1 MRTRGIL
8 AGACAVVAIA
18 ALWWMLR
25 TEQDADRGEAAP
37 GGPAPSRVE
46 PGERGALETRAE
58 GAAGEGVLRPAP
70 FRDPEE
76 AAAAVVTVTVL
87 VDEKPAPGVACEW
100 APIDCRQAR
109 KEEYLDVA
117 EAFAVDAARAVTRVR
132 SDERGL
138 VRIEGVPECAMIRG
152 TLDDL
157 AGEVVIDRR
166 ATDRPVLRLVRALRA
181 IVVDGSGLPQ
191 PDVPVSVQQ
200 VFGWGARDLRQART
214 GADGIVCFAP
224 DVVTRR
230 EESDAFQVAIAL
242 PLPAPVVAIIPGSSP
257 PPLPLRL
264 VLPPTGR
271 LEVRLVGRDG
281 KPWNGRATVFV
292 APTRDDSTEMDPD
305 PEPRSQASRASAE
318 GGAASFAVGL
328 RMKLEVHARPAD
340 RALRVAHAFV
350 DGPRAAGERVET
362 RLTCGDLALL
372 LSGRLVGRDGKPVAG
387 MTLVGRL
394 PESGDAAARIS
405 PYRGRRSARAEAD
418 QTGRFSF
425 HFDVDPASIAPLQVT
440 ISVMRW
446 VAMDAT
452 SSRVVRKDVD
462 VALPETARA
471 GSAELGEV
479 VVDLGEEPVAAASV
493 LASGLV
499 IDERDAP
506 VGGADVEVYEKEG
519 DRWKN
524 SSDLPG
530 FRAST
535 LADGKFTVEGAT
547 NAAGVGVS
555 ARKHGW
561 LSAEVVPFQRGAR
574 DVRIRMTPA
583 GGVEGSFAGLESA
596 GNREVSIPI
605 SVYVLGDPAKAGGDD
620 FENVR
625 AERRVPARGGRF
637 VEETLAPGTGRVE
650 VRIDGETTPL
660 VSVPDVVIRA
670 GEMNRDPR
678 LQKIDVR
685 KFLAL
690 RTITVIDEE
699 EGRPI
704 SEASVFTPSLERP
717 VHVRTD
723 ATGQALLATKDR
735 AVDVVVVK
743 KGFRSA
749 NLAQVTGD
757 ATARIRKAT
766 PLRVTVKLSEDV
778 ALLEPPLGVSLKLE
792 WICGLDDTRP
802 APRFGDPRSGRRELR
817 FGRDRV
823 AEFLVDDPGF
833 YKARLSVT
841 KELPNGRTWS
851 EIESD
856 DPAAARI
863 RVEGAET
870 SVTVTATAAR
880 IAEAINNLA
889 K

>member
-1 MRTRGIL
+1 MENRTRGIV
-8 AGACAVVAIA
+8 AGACVVVAIA
-18 ALWWMLR
+18 ALWWVLR
-25 TEQDADRGEAAP
+25 TEHGAKRGDAAP
-37 GGPAPSRVE
+37 GGRVPARVDHAQQ
-46 PGERGALETRAE
+46 GGRDLQTE
-58 GAAGEGVLRPAP
+58 GAPGEGVLRPTP
-70 FRDPEE
+70 LSDPDE
-76 AAAAVVTVTVL
+76 AAAVVVTVL
-87 VDEKPAPGVACEW
+87 ADEKPAAGVACEW

-109 KEEYLDVA
+109 KEESLDAVQ
-117 EAFAVDAARAVTRVR
+117 AFAPDAARAVTRVR
-132 SDERGL
+132 SDERGW
-138 VRIEGVPECAMIRG
+138 VRIEGAPECTMIRG
-152 TLDDL
+152 ALDDL
-157 AGEVVIDRR
+157 AGELVIDRR
-166 ATDRPVLRLVRALRA
+166 VTARPVLRLVRALRA
-181 IVVDGSGLPQ
+181 IVVDGSGAPQ

-200 VFGWGARDLRQART
+200 VFDWGARDLRQART
-214 GADGIVCFAP
+214 GPDGIASFPADLVA
-224 DVVTRR
+224 RR
-230 EESDAFQVAIAL
+230 EEADVYQVAIGV
-242 PLPAPVVAIIPGSSP
+242 PLPAPVVAAIPGPSP
-257 PPLPLRL
+257 PPLLLRL
-264 VLPPTGR
+264 VMPPTGR
-271 LEVRLVGRDG
+271 IEVRLVGKDG
-281 KPWNGRATVFV
+281 APWSGRATVFV

-305 PEPRSQASRASAE
+305 PEPRMQASRASAE
-318 GGAASFAVGL
+318 GGSAVFAVGL

-350 DGPRAAGERVET
+350 DGPRAAGDKVEA
-362 RLTCGDLALL
+362 RLACGDLALVV
-372 LSGRLVGRDGKPVAG
+372 SGRLVGRDGKVVG
-387 MTLVGRL
+387 GHTLVARL
-394 PESGDAAARIS
+394 PESGEAAARIS
-405 PYRGRRSARAEAD
+405 PHRGRRSARAEAD
-418 QTGRFSF
+418 AGGHFSF
-425 HFDVDPASIAPLQVT
+425 HFDVDPASISPLQMT
-440 ISVMRW
+440 LSVMRW

-452 SSRVVRKDVD
+452 SSRVVRKDVE

-471 GSAELGEV
+471 GSADVGDV
-479 VVDLGEEPVAAASV
+479 VVNLADEPVAAAS
-493 LASGLV
+493 LLGAGIV
-499 IDERDAP
+499 IDGRDAP
-506 VGGADVEVYEKEG
+506 VGAADVEVFEKVGE
-519 DRWKN
+519 RWKN

-535 LADGKFTVEGAT
+535 LADGKFTVEGTT

-561 LSAEVVPFQRGAR
+561 ISSEIVPFQRGAR

-583 GGVEGSFAGLESA
+583 GGVEGAFTGLEGA

-605 SVYVLGDPAKAGGDD
+605 SIYVVGDPARIGGDD
-620 FENVR
+620 WENER
-625 AERRVPARGGRF
+625 GERRVPIRGGRF
-637 VEETLAPGTGRVE
+637 MEETLGPGTCRVD
-650 VRIDGETTPL
+650 VRVDGEEAAV

-670 GEMNRDPR
+670 GEINRDPR

-704 SEASVFTPSLERP
+704 AEASVFTPSLERP

-723 ATGQALLATKDR
+723 ATGQALLATKQR

-757 ATARIRKAT
+757 ATARIRKAS
-766 PLRVTVKLSEDV
+766 PFRVTVKLSDDV
-778 ALLEPPLGVSLKLE
+778 ALLDPPLGVSLKLE
-792 WICGLDDTRP
+792 WICGLDENRT

-841 KELPNGRTWS
+841 KELANGRSWS

-870 SVTVTATAAR
+870 SATVTATAAR
-880 IAEAINNLA
+880 ISEAIANLA